1 MSTSVLYMQC
11 MCILKHFWIVHIWCY
26 QTCIFY
32 SCALKN
38 KLITSICIKNTKK
51 MNDLIY
57 DLSSNA
63 YSTERLNNVF
73 SSELDIRPVVV
84 NLGCTNHQE
93 SFYFV

>member
-1 MSTSVLYMQC
+1 
-11 MCILKHFWIVHIWCY
+11 
-26 QTCIFY
+26 
-32 SCALKN
+32 
-38 KLITSICIKNTKK
+38 

-63 YSTERLNNVF
+63 YSLERLNNVF

-93 SFYFV
+93 SFCFV